1 MVPMTAE
8 PTRLHAR
15 PPAVQ
20 PWTVGLAGVVLILI
34 LLVAV
39 TI

>member
-1 MVPMTAE
+1 MTTSE
-8 PTRLHAR
+8 PASRLLAW
-15 PPAVQ
+15 PASVQ
-20 PWTVGLAGVVLILI
+20 PWAVSLVGVVLILI